1 MLRPSMAAAALAL
14 TALLGPNPTAVL
26 AAPVADAPAAKEVA
40 EGPDAA
46 SLRAA
51 ELAFAASVAAHDPER
66 FALFIAD
73 DAIFIGGGALRGRA
87 AIVAAW
93 AGFFAD
99 GGPKIEWAPRL
110 VEVQDGGALGLTRG
124 PYTRDPAGRRRRR
137 QSVLGHLH
145 VDLAARARRPLA
157 RHLRRRLPA
166 LPAVRRRRRLT
177 GSPPAQ
183 SRRPAL
189 LRGEPISHRHRT
201 SNPAGRHD
209 GP

>member
-66 FALFIAD
+66 FASFIAD

-124 PYTRDPAGRRRRR
+124 PYTLTPPGADGAAKASSGIFTSIWRREPDGRWRVIFDAGCPPCP
-137 QSVLGHLH
+137 QC
-145 VDLAARARRPLA
+145 AA
-157 RHLRRRLPA
+157 
-166 LPAVRRRRRLT
+166 
-177 GSPPAQ
+177 G
-183 SRRPAL
+183 
-189 LRGEPISHRHRT
+189 G
-201 SNPAGRHD
+201 G
-209 GP
+209 